1 MKKKVITEGI
11 LVIVIVQGLLIL
23 LEQLL
28 SVFFPNT
35 DFFERIITMISMII
49 LTVVIILYARKKE
62 TTLSFFSQPFT
73 KLSLII
79 TIITIIFL
87 VSTPSN
93 YTGGC
98 KAILLLIYGSIVT
111 TIFEE
116 LLLRG
121 YIWNRFKL
129 IYSDE
134 KKVYIWNV
142 LLFTVWHLGYMLPQ
156 LFAGNWFAVLTKLLA
171 GLGYGIVLGF
181 IRLKSNNCYLTTLVH
196 GILNN
201 FMI

>member
-35 DFFERIITMISMII
+35 DFLERIITMISMII

-62 TTLSFFSQPFT
+62 TTLSVFPQPFT

-93 YTGGC
+93 YTGGY
-98 KAILLLIYGSIVT
+98 KAILLLIYGSVVT
-111 TIFEE
+111 PIFEE

-121 YIWNRFKL
+121 YIWN
-129 IYSDE
+129 
-134 KKVYIWNV
+134 V
-142 LLFTVWHLGYMLPQ
+142 LLFTVWHPGYMLPQ
-156 LFAGNWFAVLTKLLA
+156 LFAGNWLAVLTKLLA

-181 IRLKSNNCYLTTLVH
+181 IRLKSNNCYLTILVH

>member
-93 YTGGC
+93 YTGGY
-98 KAILLLIYGSIVT
+98 KAILLLIYGSVVT
-111 TIFEE
+111 PIFEE
-116 LLLRG
+116 LLFRG

-129 IYSDE
+129 IYTDE
-134 KKVYIWNV
+134 RKVYIWNV

-181 IRLKSNNCYLTTLVH
+181 IRLKSNNCYLTILVH

>member
-11 LVIVIVQGLLIL
+11 LAIVIVQGLLIL

-129 IYSDE
+129 IYTDE
-134 KKVYIWNV
+134 RKVYIWNV

>member
-98 KAILLLIYGSIVT
+98 KAILLLIYGSVVT
-111 TIFEE
+111 PIFEE
-116 LLLRG
+116 LLFRG

-129 IYSDE
+129 IYTDE
-134 KKVYIWNV
+134 RKVYIWNV

-181 IRLKSNNCYLTTLVH
+181 IRLKSNNCYLTILVH

>member
-98 KAILLLIYGSIVT
+98 KAILLLIYGSVVT
-111 TIFEE
+111 PIFEE
-116 LLLRG
+116 LLFRG

-129 IYSDE
+129 IYTDE
-134 KKVYIWNV
+134 RKVYIWNV

>member
-11 LVIVIVQGLLIL
+11 LAIVIVQGLLIL